1 MFICENLWQKMTMKK
16 FLKIAAVILISLLI
30 FFIGTLKYRNYS
42 ANQIAIPKNTTSLV
56 KICVDEILKT
66 LALNA
71 ISNPVRYFKS
81 DTGKNVG
88 RSFKRL
94 DHGLSI
100 PANLYLYTI
109 KDQPSTS
116 LFARFK
122 IRNLKNFE
130 DFLSKAIGFKIK
142 KVSNKLKYAKS
153 VLGNIAICYDEKS
166 AAVVFSSHIA
176 NFDAA
181 LKDVLNEKNF
191 KKMSDGGFSQ
201 LISSSSHVAF
211 EENAQF
217 AELNFKNGE
226 ISFNG
231 IFNTPEG
238 VKIKTGLYS
247 HQPANTNNVMN
258 FWLNADFERNTKK
271 EFKLKNVL
279 IEQDSLVKYYQG
291 YIDMEWINTIK
302 QTDSII
308 TYEYNDDFEKA
319 QKVTLQQKDV
329 PNFLI
334 NISADALPLKNYLA
348 RQNLIHLD
356 SAMVNKSVFP
366 LYQVFVGGNSKQV
379 IFSTKREPSLHQYS
393 QKTNNFLSL
402 NLNFNQF
409 NQQVN
414 FPIISRYL
422 EGLKYLTVKGQ
433 ATGDEKIAVQGKL
446 EMNNKDIN
454 ALYQLLKTL

>member
-1 MFICENLWQKMTMKK
+1 MKK

-56 KICVDEILKT
+56 KISVDEILKT
-66 LALNA
+66 LAFNA

-88 RSFKRL
+88 RSFKRI

-109 KDQPSTS
+109 KNQPNTS
-116 LFARFK
+116 FFARFK
-122 IRNLKNFE
+122 IRNLQNFE
-130 DFLSKAIGFKIK
+130 DFLSKALGFKIK
-142 KVSNKLKYAKS
+142 KGSNKFNYAKS
-153 VLGNIAICYDEKS
+153 VLGNVAICYDEKS
-166 AAVVFSSHIA
+166 AAVVFSSHTA

-201 LISSSSHVAF
+201 LIRSSSHVAF
-211 EENAQF
+211 QENAQLE
-217 AELNFKNGE
+217 ELDFKSGE

-238 VKIKTGLYS
+238 VKVKTGLYS
-247 HQPANTNNVMN
+247 HQPAITNNVMN

-308 TYEYNDDFEKA
+308 TYEYNDDFEKV

-329 PNFLI
+329 PNVLI

-348 RQNLIHLD
+348 RQNFINLD
-356 SAMVNKSVFP
+356 SGVVNKSVFP
-366 LYQVFVGGNSKQV
+366 LYKVFVGGNSKQLT
-379 IFSTKREPSLHQYS
+379 FSTKKAPSLHQYS
-393 QKTNNFLSL
+393 QKSNNFLAL
-402 NLNFNQF
+402 N
-409 NQQVN
+409 VN
-414 FPIISRYL
+414 FKQLNRQVSLPIISRYL
-422 EGLKYLTVKGQ
+422 ESLKYLTVTAQ
-433 ATGDEKIAVQGKL
+433 ATGDKKIALQGNLK
-446 EMNNKDIN
+446 MNNQNIN
-454 ALYQLLKTL
+454 ALYQLVKTL

>member
-1 MFICENLWQKMTMKK
+1 MKK

-30 FFIGTLKYRNYS
+30 FFIGTLTYRNYS
-42 ANQIAIPKNTTSLV
+42 ANQITIPENTTSLV
-56 KICVDEILKT
+56 KISVDEILKT

-71 ISNPVRYFKS
+71 ISNPVHYFKS
-81 DTGKNVG
+81 DTEKNIG
-88 RSFKRL
+88 RSFKRI

-116 LFARFK
+116 FFARFK
-122 IRNLKNFE
+122 IRNLQNFE
-130 DFLSKAIGFKIK
+130 DFLSKAVGFKIK
-142 KVSNKLKYAKS
+142 KGSNKLNYAKS
-153 VLGNIAICYDEKS
+153 VLGNIAICYNEKS

-181 LKDVLNEKNF
+181 LKDVLNEKDF
-191 KKMSDGGFSQ
+191 KKMSDDEFSQ
-201 LISSSSHVAF
+201 LISSNSHIAF

-217 AELNFKNGE
+217 GELDFKSGE

-231 IFNTPEG
+231 IFNTPKG
-238 VKIKTGLYS
+238 MKIKSGLNS
-247 HQPANTNNVMN
+247 HQPANTNNVIN
-258 FWLNADFERNTKK
+258 FWLTADFERNTKK

-308 TYEYNDDFEKA
+308 TYEYNDDFEKV

-402 NLNFNQF
+402 N
-409 NQQVN
+409 VN
-414 FPIISRYL
+414 FKQLNRQFSLPIISRYL
-422 EGLKYLTVKGQ
+422 QSLKYLAVTAQ
-433 ATGDEKIAVQGKL
+433 ATGDKKIALQGKL